1 MPSEYPSKQ
10 EMKSRAPGSTGPAR
24 PSGTSGAGRTRAG
37 SRTAMSGIVQRLAVK
52 LGKDPSELA
61 KQIDPDVIRRT
72 KFPVIEERLED
83 GTIRF
88 KHDPGIIEGPRAS
101 VRR

>member
-1 MPSEYPSKQ
+1 
-10 EMKSRAPGSTGPAR
+10 MKSRQRGSSDPAR
-24 PSGTSGAGRTRAG
+24 QPATAPADRTRAG
-37 SRTAMSGIVQRLAVK
+37 SRTAMSGIVQRLAK
-52 LGKDPSELA
+52 ALGKDPEEIA
-61 KQIDPDVIRRT
+61 KQIDPDTIRRT

-83 GTIRF
+83 GKILF

>member
-10 EMKSRAPGSTGPAR
+10 EMRSRQRESSDLGRPHATEPAERRRGGSK
-24 PSGTSGAGRTRAG
+24 
-37 SRTAMSGIVQRLAVK
+37 TAMSGIVQRLAAS
-52 LGKDPSELA
+52 LGRDPDELA
-61 KQIDPDVIRRT
+61 KKIDPDVIRRT

-83 GTIRF
+83 GTIKF